1 VERLAKL
8 ALEDGRVYTG
18 TAFGADGEVCGE
30 VCFNTSMVGYLE
42 IVTDPSYHNQIVVL
56 TYPHIGNYGVNE
68 EDMQSE
74 KARVAGLVVREYS
87 RMFSNYRSQYSFQE
101 FLVRQGVVAMEGVD
115 TRAITRRIRSF
126 GALRGVISTIDLD
139 DESLAEKARSWPG
152 LVGRDI
158 AREVMCSTPHPWEKD
173 ARQFPEARLRTRS
186 SLTRLAPA
194 TGLESR
200 APHVVLLDFGLKW
213 NIPQMLSLVG
223 CRVTIVPGFASPR
236 EILDFQPD
244 GIVLSNGP
252 GDPEP
257 ILFAQETVQQLL
269 GKKPMFGICLG
280 HELLALA
287 CGAKTYKLKFGHH
300 GANHPVFNLESRR
313 VEITTQNHGFAVDQD
328 TLPDELEVT
337 HVNLVDQT
345 VEGVRHRKFPAFSV
359 QYHPE
364 AGAGPHDS
372 EYLFGQFRDM
382 LS

>member
-8 ALEDGRVYTG
+8 ALEDGKVYTG
-18 TAFGADGEVCGE
+18 RAFGVDGEVCGE

-87 RMFSNYRSQYSFQE
+87 RMYSNYRSQYSFQE
-101 FLVRQGVVAMEGVD
+101 FLVRHGVVAVEGVD

-126 GALRGVISTIDLD
+126 GALRGVLSTLDLD
-139 DESLAEKARSWPG
+139 DESLVEKARSWPG

-158 AREVMCSTPHPWEKD
+158 AREVMYSSAQPWQED
-173 ARQFPEARLRTRS
+173 LERFSEARFRIRS

-194 TGLESR
+194 TGSESR

-213 NIPQMLSLVG
+213 NIARMLSLVG
-223 CRVTIVPGFASPR
+223 CRVTIVPGIASPR

-244 GIVLSNGP
+244 GILLSNGP

-257 ILFAQETVQQLL
+257 IVFAQETIRQLL
-269 GKKPMFGICLG
+269 GKKPIFGICLG

-287 CGAKTYKLKFGHH
+287 CGANTYKLKFGHH
-300 GANHPVFNLESRR
+300 GANHPVLNLDSQR
-313 VEITTQNHGFAVDQD
+313 VEITVQNHGFAVDPD

-372 EYLFGQFRDM
+372 EYLFRQFRDM